1 MIEANDSGRCRAQGE
16 ESPPLFDAVLA
27 PHRSLSPRGFLILM
41 SAVSLFAFAAGLG
54 FFLAGAWPVVG
65 FLGLDVLLVYAAF
78 RINYR
83 HGRMYE
89 NVILTRSALT
99 VERVN
104 YWGETQT
111 WRFQPYWLKVSMD
124 DPPRRDSQLSL
135 ISHGKKLII
144 GAFLTPA
151 ERLEVARAL
160 SAALTESR
168 SAIHPAPP

>member
-1 MIEANDSGRCRAQGE
+1 MVEANDSAQSPTQGE
-16 ESPPLFDAVLA
+16 DAPPLFDAMLA

-41 SAVSLFAFAAGLG
+41 SAVCLFAFAAGLG

-78 RINYR
+78 RISYR

-89 NVILTRSALT
+89 TVTLTRCALT
-99 VERVN
+99 IERIN

-124 DPPRRDSQLSL
+124 DPPQHDSQLSL
-135 ISHGKKLII
+135 VSNGKKLII
-144 GAFLTPA
+144 GAFLTPD

-160 SAALTESR
+160 SAALAESR
-168 SAIHPAPP
+168 SAVHPTPP